1 MNCAFYP
8 CNSGVYRVRGP
19 GPQRGIL
26 LPRATG
32 RFPLNYKVWLPP
44 EEFRQLVSWA
54 GKKRCH
60 CLCPERPEEVNLLL
74 YKGDREEYVWNPDD
88 PLGCFLVLSFTI
100 VITNGQTTTLR
111 NLSLRIHFFPQ
122 QDSFSL
128 F

>member
-1 MNCAFYP
+1 MRS
-8 CNSGVYRVRGP
+8 SGH
-19 GPQRGIL
+19 QRGIL

-44 EEFRQLVSWA
+44 EEFRQLVLWA

-60 CLCPERPEEVNLLL
+60 CLHPEHPEEVNLLL

-100 VITNGQTTTLR
+100 VIINGQTILR
-111 NLSLRIHFFPQ
+111 NLSLRILFFFPQ